1 MWKDRHPP
9 SLACKAYRLAL
20 SRHTELD
27 DEQLLRRYRDSG
39 DNSWLGLLLQRYTV
53 LLIGV
58 AMKYLKDKDAAH
70 DAVQHVFLKSLT
82 QLPAGEIL
90 NFKGWLY
97 ILMRNH
103 CLQQLRDRTYL
114 AADEAL
120 ERVPAAPDE
129 KSEHLEKELSIE
141 QMNLGLEQIPAD
153 QRSCITEFYLKRKSY
168 QQIMDETGFSF
179 AQVKSNIQNG
189 KRNLRIYLTR
199 QQQKRS

>member
-1 MWKDRHPP
+1 M
-9 SLACKAYRLAL
+9 AI
-20 SRHTELD
+20 SRHTALD
-27 DEQLLRRYRDSG
+27 DEQLLRRYRESG
-39 DNSWLGLLLQRYTV
+39 DNEWLGQLLQRYTV

-103 CLQQLRDRTYL
+103 CLQQLRDKSYH
-114 AADEAL
+114 ASEEAL
-120 ERVPAAPDE
+120 ERVPASDDDR
-129 KSEHLEKELSIE
+129 SQHIEKELSLDE
-141 QMNLGLEQIPAD
+141 MAQGLERIPAE
-153 QRSCITEFYLKRKSY
+153 QRTCVTAFYLKKKSY

-179 AQVKSNIQNG
+179 AQVKSHIQNG

-199 QQQKRS
+199 QQQNRS

>member
-1 MWKDRHPP
+1 M
-9 SLACKAYRLAL
+9 AT

-27 DEQLLRRYRDSG
+27 DDQLLRRYRDSG
-39 DNSWLGLLLQRYTV
+39 DNEWLGLLLQRYTV
-53 LLIGV
+53 MLIGV
-58 AMKYLKDKDAAH
+58 AMKYLSDKDAAH

-103 CLQQLRDRTYL
+103 CLQQLRDKTYL

-120 ERVPAAPDE
+120 ERVPAGEDE
-129 KSEHLEKELSIE
+129 KAAHLEKELNLE
-141 QMNLGLEQIPAD
+141 QMAQGLQQLHSD
-153 QRSCITEFYLKRKSY
+153 QRSCITEFYLKKKSY

-179 AQVKSNIQNG
+179 AQVKSHIQNG

-199 QQQKRS
+199 QQQRS

>member
-1 MWKDRHPP
+1 LWNPVVF
-9 SLACKAYRLAL
+9 SSFACKAFRLAI

-27 DEQLLRRYRDSG
+27 DGQLLRRYRESG
-39 DNSWLGLLLQRYTV
+39 DNDWLGLLLQRYTV

-58 AMKYLKDKDAAH
+58 AMKYLKDKEAAH

-103 CLQQLRDRTYL
+103 CLQQLRDKTFM

-120 ERVPAAPDE
+120 AYVPAAEDE
-129 KSEHLEKELSIE
+129 KSVHLEKEL
-141 QMNLGLEQIPAD
+141 NLEEMAAGLQQIPAE
-153 QRSCITEFYLKRKSY
+153 QRTCITEFYLNRKSY
-168 QQIMDETGFSF
+168 QQIMHETGFSF
-179 AQVKSNIQNG
+179 AQVKSHIQNG

-199 QQQKRS
+199 QQQNRS

>member
-1 MWKDRHPP
+1 MWKQSVLP
-9 SLACKAYRLAL
+9 SLACKAFRLAP

-27 DEQLLRRYRDSG
+27 DEQLLRRYRESG
-39 DNSWLGLLLQRYTV
+39 DNHWLGLLLQRYTV

-103 CLQQLRDRTYL
+103 CLQQLRDKNHL
-114 AADEAL
+114 AADEVL
-120 ERVPAAPDE
+120 ERIPAADDD
-129 KSEHLEKELSIE
+129 KSAHLEKELSIGE
-141 QMNLGLEQIPAD
+141 MNRGLEQIPAE
-153 QRSCITEFYLKRKSY
+153 QRICITEFYLQRKSY

-179 AQVKSNIQNG
+179 AQVKSHIQNG